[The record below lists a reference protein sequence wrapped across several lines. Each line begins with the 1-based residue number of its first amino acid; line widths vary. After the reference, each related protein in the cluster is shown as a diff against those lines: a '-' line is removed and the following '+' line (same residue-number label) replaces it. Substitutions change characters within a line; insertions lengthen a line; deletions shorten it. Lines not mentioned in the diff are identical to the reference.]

1 MAIQR
6 PREKLATLIA
16 FLLPLLLVKAGAM
29 VTGGGPAAAQAT
41 PGGKVKPPKVPEV
54 PDPPAWSFEQRAAA
68 EHIVLLKTKPFGP
81 SPLFHVVPAPP
92 PDRPDN
98 PPPVTR
104 TEIPPPDVVVRMIL
118 TRSNGAH
125 VALIGRRRY
134 RVGDALGDK
143 GWFIVKIDGPARAVV
158 VEHRP
163 SKRTA
168 TLTVP
173 LPTR

>member
-16 FLLPLLLVKAGAM
+16 FLLPLLLVRGGAM

-41 PGGKVKPPKVPEV
+41 PGGKVKPPKLPVA
-54 PDPPAWSFEQRAAA
+54 PDPPAWSVDQLLAA
-68 EHIVLLKTKPFGP
+68 EHIVLLKTQPFGP
-81 SPLFHVVPAPP
+81 SPLFHVASAPP

-104 TEIPPPDVVVRMIL
+104 HEVPPPDVTVKAIL
-118 TRSNGAH
+118 TRSDGNH
-125 VALIGRRRY
+125 IALIGRKRY
-134 RVGDALGDK
+134 TVGDALGNK
-143 GWFIVKIDGPARAVV
+143 GWFIIKIDGPARAVV

-163 SKRTA
+163 SERTA
-168 TLTVP
+168 TPTVP
-173 LPTR
+173 LPR